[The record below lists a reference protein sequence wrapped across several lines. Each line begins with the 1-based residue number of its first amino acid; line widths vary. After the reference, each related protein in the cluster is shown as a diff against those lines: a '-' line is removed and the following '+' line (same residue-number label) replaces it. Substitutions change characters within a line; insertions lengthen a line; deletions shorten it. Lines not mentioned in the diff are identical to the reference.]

1 LLPGAIRFL
10 ARPGFV
16 RFNESVDAFSYLSVL
31 LSIIIGLAITQVLQG
46 YRALLLAKA
55 RVRSDGT
62 ALLWSV
68 SLLLFAT
75 QAWWASF
82 GLREH
87 REWSFL
93 AFAIVLLQMILL
105 YMMSAVVLP
114 DVGDEQEIDLSEHF
128 AEHRKLFFGILLAM
142 LGASV
147 LKDFILTGGLRTPT
161 NLLFHVIFAT
171 AAIVALL
178 AANRRVQLG
187 LAVVAALG
195 FGVYIAVLFGRL

>member
-1 LLPGAIRFL
+1 M
-10 ARPGFV
+10 
-16 RFNESVDAFSYLSVL
+16 DAFSYLSVL

-62 ALLWSV
+62 ALLWSF

-114 DVGDEQEIDLSEHF
+114 DVGDEQEIDLSGHF
-128 AEHRKLFFGILLAM
+128 AEHRRVFFGILLAM
-142 LGASV
+142 LATSV
-147 LKDFILTGGLRTPT
+147 LKDFILTGGLPTPT
-161 NLLFHVIFAT
+161 NLLFHVIFAAT
-171 AAIVALL
+171 AIIALVAR
-178 AANRRVQLG
+178 NRRVQFG

-195 FGVYIAVLFGRL
+195 FGVYIAVLFARL

>member
-1 LLPGAIRFL
+1 M
-10 ARPGFV
+10 
-16 RFNESVDAFSYLSVL
+16 DAFSYLSVL

-105 YMMSAVVLP
+105 YM
-114 DVGDEQEIDLSEHF
+114 
-128 AEHRKLFFGILLAM
+128 
-142 LGASV
+142 
-147 LKDFILTGGLRTPT
+147 
-161 NLLFHVIFAT
+161 
-171 AAIVALL
+171 
-178 AANRRVQLG
+178 
-187 LAVVAALG
+187 
-195 FGVYIAVLFGRL
+195 